1 MADSTASTELIE
13 EIFAEFTPVTAMA
26 LNSASLGI
34 VLEPSWPEIMVNAAR
49 DAASVAST
57 TALSSL
63 SESMPLPLSA
73 VPAIAAMT
81 AAILSVSTPEI
92 PSAARSCGVNAGSTF
107 SPAAVAKIDFTIA
120 ANAAISA

>member
-1 MADSTASTELIE
+1 MA
-13 EIFAEFTPVTAMA
+13 
-26 LNSASLGI
+26 
-34 VLEPSWPEIMVNAAR
+34 NAAR
-49 DAASVAST
+49 DAASAAST

-73 VPAIAAMT
+73 VPAIAAIT
-81 AAILSVSTPEI
+81 AAMLSTFTPAI
-92 PSAARSCGVNAGSTF
+92 PSAARSCGVNGGTTL